1 MSGPAHRAREPW
13 FVVQPQSLVGWLDR
27 IIRSDG
33 VGVGVLDVED
43 SVVFEVVEKGDF
55 DAG

>member
-13 FVVQPQSLVGWLDR
+13 FVVHPQSLVGWLDR